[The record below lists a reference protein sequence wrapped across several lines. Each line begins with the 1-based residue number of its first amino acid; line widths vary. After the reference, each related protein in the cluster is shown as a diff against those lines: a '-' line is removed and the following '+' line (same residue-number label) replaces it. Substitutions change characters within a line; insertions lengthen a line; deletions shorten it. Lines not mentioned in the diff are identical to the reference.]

1 MILVDTSVWINFFN
15 GVKTL
20 TVDFLEEL
28 IEAEKELCISEYIL
42 TEILQGFKKDRDFKL
57 ARQHLLNFPVYQLN
71 GIDSYIKAAQIYR
84 KCRRKGITIRK
95 TVDCI
100 IAQTAIENQLLLL
113 HNDAD
118 FDKIAS
124 CCPLQTYVSQQ
135 KKRDL

>member
-28 IEAEKELCISEYIL
+28 IEAEKDLCISEYIL

-95 TVDCI
+95 TADCI

-113 HNDAD
+113 HNDVD
-118 FDKIAS
+118 FDKIAL
-124 CCPLQTYVSQQ
+124 CCPLQTC
-135 KKRDL
+135 